1 MVSKFEWII
10 ALLYGDNSDPVY
22 GITKLEK
29 QLFYFLNKFNHIEDA
44 ESFGFEAY
52 RFGPHS
58 DLIRDILYFLR
69 DKGIID
75 IKTQETDNLL
85 DLDVGDEI
93 KPIYYDKQEI
103 YSLTTKGQKIAEGVI
118 KKISDFKDLEQ
129 FKNKFNN
136 LKLDKLIRLVYSEFP
151 IMTKNS
157 EILDKYQ

>member
-10 ALLYGDNSDPVY
+10 ALLFGDHCDPIH

-29 QLFYFLNKFNHIEDA
+29 LLFYFLNKFNHIEDA
-44 ESFGFEAY
+44 RSFGFEAY

-58 DLIRDILYFLR
+58 DFIRDILYFLR
-69 DKGIID
+69 DKGIII

-103 YSLTTKGQKIAEGVI
+103 YSLTPKGREIAKEVI
-118 KKISDFKDLEQ
+118 KKISDFEKLEQ
-129 FKNKFNN
+129 FKNKFNS

-151 IMTKNS
+151 KMTIES
-157 EILDKYQ
+157 EIKDRYQ